1 VSLPTSPSRRKAT
14 QQVADTAFAYARADI
29 HRFFD
34 LSLDVMGIANAE
46 GHFVEINPAFERT
59 LGYSLAEFTARPFM
73 DFVHP
78 DDVDA
83 TGEKFAALTAEENVV
98 GFENRYR
105 CKDGSYRWL
114 LWSASPMKNGL
125 TYAVARDITDRKQ
138 MEDELHTSHEET
150 EEATRSKWEL
160 LASMSH
166 ELRTP
171 LNGVIGM
178 VQLLRDTSL
187 DPTQISYIDA
197 QEASAE
203 ALLAVLA
210 NMQHFSRLEA
220 GPLELDRTGFE
231 LHRVVEEA
239 CQMLADQ
246 AHAKSLKISH
256 WIDAEVPHTVTGD
269 RARLSHILA
278 NLLSNAVKFTAT
290 GEITVRVASR
300 DNDELH
306 FSVLDTGVGIDRE
319 QASTLFEALGAD
331 QSARQHAASG
341 LGLAVARQLVEL
353 MGGRIGAEPRA
364 SGGSMLWFVLE
375 LPHADSAVPGA
386 SSPPDPNSST
396 KSIATDRDLLV
407 LIAEDEE
414 INCIVTQALLT
425 KLGLQAAVARD
436 GREAIEMAT
445 AHDYDAILMDCMMPN
460 VDGLQATR
468 QIREAEGPSHVPII
482 AMTALSMPGDRER
495 CLAAGMDDYISKP
508 VRLSTLDAVIH
519 RWLPAAKATV
529 CEPPSAR
536 QRHCA

>member
-1 VSLPTSPSRRKAT
+1 MSSQTSLSRRNAA
-14 QQVADTAFAYARADI
+14 QQVADAALADARPDI
-29 HRFFD
+29 DRFFD

-46 GHFVEINPAFERT
+46 GHFVQINPAFERT

-78 DDVDA
+78 DDLDA
-83 TGEKFAALTAEENVV
+83 TGEKFAALTAGEDVL

-114 LWSASPMKNGL
+114 LWSASSMKNGL

-138 MEDELHTSHEET
+138 MEDELHTSREEA

-187 DPTQISYIDA
+187 NAAQTGYVNA
-197 QEASAE
+197 QETSAE
-203 ALLAVLA
+203 ALLSVLA
-210 NMQHFSRLEA
+210 NMQHFSKLEA
-220 GPLELDRTGFE
+220 GPIALDRSGFE
-231 LHRVVEEA
+231 LGHLVEEA
-239 CQMLADQ
+239 CQMLANQ
-246 AHAKSLKISH
+246 AAAKSLRISH
-256 WIDAEVPHTVTGD
+256 WIDAEVPHLVTGD
-269 RARLSHILA
+269 RARVSHILL

-290 GEITVRVASR
+290 GEITVHVASR

-306 FSVLDTGVGIDRE
+306 FSVSDTGVGIDRE

-331 QSARQHAASG
+331 QFARQHIGGG
-341 LGLAVARQLVEL
+341 LGLGIARQLVEL

-364 SGGSMLWFVLE
+364 SGGSVFWFDIK
-375 LPHADSAVPGA
+375 LPHADSVAPGP
-386 SSPPDPNSST
+386 SSPADRSSST
-396 KSIATDRDLLV
+396 KSVATDRDLQV
-407 LIAEDEE
+407 LIAEDDE

-425 KLGLQAAVARD
+425 KLGLRAAVAHD
-436 GREAIEMAT
+436 GREAIEMAS
-445 AHDYDAILMDCMMPN
+445 AHDYDAILMDCMMPE
-460 VDGLQATR
+460 VDGWQATR
-468 QIREAEGPSHVPII
+468 QIRATEDAGHVPII

-495 CLAAGMDDYISKP
+495 CLAAGMDDYMSKP
-508 VRLSTLDAVIH
+508 VRLSTLDAVLH
-519 RWLPAAKATV
+519 RWLPAAGAV
-529 CEPPSAR
+529 ACERPSAG
-536 QRHCA
+536 QRHSA